1 MLAAGMMG
9 AYAPYAFAEADMQ
22 HAIVS
27 REEWLEARKALL
39 AQEKEE
45 LRLRDAVNA
54 ARAAL
59 PWVRIEKDY
68 VFDTPGGRKSLA
80 ELFDGR
86 SQLLVYHFMLGP
98 DWSEGCPRC
107 SFIADHI
114 GQTLAHLNNHDVT
127 WTAVS
132 RAPLARIEQYKARMG
147 WGFPWASSHGG
158 DFNHDFHVSFTQ
170 EERASGAIHYNYA
183 DRKMDRDE
191 LSGFSA
197 FYKDEAGEVFHTYST
212 YARGLE
218 SLAGTLLLLDR
229 APKGRNETSSLS
241 FVKRRDEYPKAG

>member
-1 MLAAGMMG
+1 MLVINPETAM
-9 AYAPYAFAEADMQ
+9 PHQ
-22 HAIVS
+22 IVS
-27 REEWLEARKALL
+27 QEEWLEARKALL
-39 AQEKEE
+39 VQEKAE
-45 LRLRDAVNA
+45 LALRDEVNA

-59 PWVRIEKDY
+59 PWVRVEKDY
-68 VFDTPGGRKSLA
+68 GFDTPGGKKSLA
-80 ELFDGR
+80 GLFDGR

-98 DWSEGCPRC
+98 DWDAGCPRC

-132 RAPLARIEQYKARMG
+132 RAPLSRIADYKTRMG
-147 WGFPWASSHGG
+147 WDFPWASSNGS
-158 DFNHDFHVSFTQ
+158 DFNYDFHVSFTQ
-170 EERASGAIHYNYA
+170 EERASGAIHYNYEE
-183 DRKMDRDE
+183 RKMNRDE

-197 FYKDEAGEVFHTYST
+197 FYKDEEGQVFHTYST

-229 APKGRNETSSLS
+229 APKGRNETTSLS
-241 FVKRRDEYPKAG
+241 FVKRRDEYPPA

>member
-1 MLAAGMMG
+1 MTH
-9 AYAPYAFAEADMQ
+9 Q
-22 HAIVS
+22 IVS
-27 REEWLEARKALL
+27 RDEWLEARKALL
-39 AQEKEE
+39 VQEKAE
-45 LRLRDAVNA
+45 LATRDAVNA

-59 PWVRIEKDY
+59 PWVRVEKDY
-68 VFDTPGGRKSLA
+68 VFDTSGGKKSLA

-98 DWSEGCPRC
+98 DWDAGCPRC

-114 GQTLAHLNNHDVT
+114 GQTLPHLNNHDVT

-132 RAPLARIEQYKARMG
+132 RAPLSRITDYKTRMG
-147 WGFPWASSHGG
+147 WNFPWASSNGS
-158 DFNHDFHVSFTQ
+158 DFNYDFNVSFTE
-170 EERASGAIHYNYA
+170 EERASGAIHYNYE
-183 DRKMDRDE
+183 DRKMNRDE

-218 SLAGTLLLLDR
+218 SLVGTLLLLDR
-229 APKGRNETSSLS
+229 APKGRNETASLS
-241 FVKRRDEYPKAG
+241 FVKRRDEYAAG

>member
-1 MLAAGMMG
+1 M
-9 AYAPYAFAEADMQ
+9 P
-22 HAIVS
+22 HAVVS
-27 REEWLEARKALL
+27 REEWLKARKALL

-59 PWVRIEKDY
+59 PWVRIEKTY
-68 VFDTPGGRKSLA
+68 VFDTPGGKKSLA

-98 DWSEGCPRC
+98 DWEEGCPRC
-107 SFIADHI
+107 SFIADHV
-114 GQTLAHLNNHDVT
+114 GQTLPHLNNHDVT

-132 RAPLARIEQYKARMG
+132 RAPLDGIERYKARMG
-147 WGFPWASSHGG
+147 WTFPWASSHGS
-158 DFNHDFHVSFTQ
+158 DFNYDFHVSFTE

-183 DRKMDRDE
+183 DRKMNRDE

-197 FYKDEAGEVFHTYST
+197 FAKDEAGAVFHTYST

-241 FVKRRDEYPKAG
+241 FVKRRDTYPGS